1 MLKPREQLELYLDN
15 KLAKIGLNKVET
27 KSTVGAIHE
36 AHNINIVRLTNIL
49 ARRVSLSEATEFELF
64 CLLQNVRES
73 HLSEYFTESEINN
86 WATYIIEDKADD
98 IFPIIIKCVQIEQD
112 QYIGRADVDF
122 FMKLRSRQ
130 LINYNAAAQ
139 RTMQKMVH
147 GNFEYYKISVNQI
160 AVKQIAESY
169 QNNAFIPNTITLN
182 IPLKETSRWYYNE
195 KSCELVIESI
205 DAFDISDGY
214 HRYVAMSRIRDKNPD
229 WNYPMEVRIISFDN
243 ERTRN
248 FIFQEDQK
256 TKMRKVDSNSMNM
269 NSNANIVVDRINQD
283 SKFDLKGEIS
293 RNGGSISFGELAG
306 LIDYFYFKKKV
317 FDKPVGLV
325 RANVQQEFVDKFNQ
339 LIETNQELFT
349 KHFDFKDLC
358 VIVYG
363 FANDKGSNEI
373 FNALNRTEALT
384 NVKFS
389 NKTPRK
395 TLFTDIEVLYGE

>member
-1 MLKPREQLELYLDN
+1 MLKPREQLESYLDN
-15 KLAKIGLNKVET
+15 KLAKTGLNKAET
-27 KSTVGAIHE
+27 KSTVEAIHE
-36 AHNINIVRLTNIL
+36 VHNIDMVRLTNIL
-49 ARRVSLSEATEFELF
+49 AHRVSLSEATEFELF

-73 HLSEYFTESEINN
+73 HLSEYFTESEISN
-86 WATYIIEDKADD
+86 WATYVIEDKADD
-98 IFPIIIKCVQIEQD
+98 IFPIVIKCVQIEQD

-160 AVKQIAESY
+160 AVRQIAESY

-182 IPLKETSRWYYNE
+182 IPLKETSRWYYDE

-243 ERTRN
+243 DRTRN

-363 FANDKGSNEI
+363 FANDKSSDEI
-373 FNALNRTEALT
+373 FAVLNRTDELA

-395 TLFTDIEVLYGE
+395 TLFTDIEALYGE

>member
-49 ARRVSLSEATEFELF
+49 ARRASLSEATEFELF

-229 WNYPMEVRIISFDN
+229 WNYSMEVRIISFDN
-243 ERTRN
+243 DRTRN

>member
-15 KLAKIGLNKVET
+15 KLAKIGLNKAET
-27 KSTVGAIHE
+27 KSTVEAIHE

-160 AVKQIAESY
+160 AVRQIAESY
-169 QNNAFIPNTITLN
+169 QNDAFIPNTITLN

-243 ERTRN
+243 DRTRN

-395 TLFTDIEVLYGE
+395 TLFTDIEALYGE

>member
-243 ERTRN
+243 DRTRN